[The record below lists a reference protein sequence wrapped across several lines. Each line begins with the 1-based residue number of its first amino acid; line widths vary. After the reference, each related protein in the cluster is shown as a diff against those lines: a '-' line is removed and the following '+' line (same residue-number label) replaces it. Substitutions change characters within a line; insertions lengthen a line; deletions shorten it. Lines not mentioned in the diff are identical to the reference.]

1 MKVLILCA
9 QNKDL
14 SRFVLYRY
22 PSHCKS
28 FIYHFYLT
36 GDPQLEGKCKSLYP
50 NNTPWFFWARQNVLI
65 VTPMGSVPN
74 FTAVRYHR
82 SENPDKLTFI
92 RKN

>member
-50 NNTPWFFWARQNVLI
+50 NNTP
-65 VTPMGSVPN
+65 
-74 FTAVRYHR
+74 
-82 SENPDKLTFI
+82 
-92 RKN
+92 